1 MIIKAGTIGTWNA
14 VRFKNYSAKLGAKVI
29 VTEDFDAEGLVQ
41 VKWIDE
47 LANGEFGRQNDGGYF
62 YDDFIWEDAPVY
74 DVNKTVEVA
83 VATSELSDYIMIGQ
97 LLQTLPLFG
106 DDASNWFTRSY
117 LQDACYCK
125 FGWTVSESNKA
136 IDLCV
141 EKGLFKLV

>member
-14 VRFKNYSAKLGAKVI
+14 AMLKNYSAKRGAKVTI
-29 VTEDFDAEGLVQ
+29 TEDFDTRSYESLVQ

-62 YDDFIWEDAPVY
+62 YEDFIWEDAPVY

-97 LLQTLPLFG
+97 LLQTLPFIV
-106 DDASNWFTRSY
+106 DDFSNWFTRAF
-117 LQDACYCK
+117 LQD
-125 FGWTVSESNKA
+125 S
-136 IDLCV
+136 
-141 EKGLFKLV
+141 